1 MIITCFSNDYG
12 YERWM
17 EKAIE
22 FYGENGDI
30 LFLVSVSGKSKI
42 VKSSKSCTK
51 EKFSKIVT
59 FTGHQRITLK
69 KLEILT

>member
-1 MIITCFSNDYG
+1 MNCIHETDLITCFSNDYG

-17 EKAIE
+17 DKSLE

-30 LFLVSVSGKSKI
+30 LFLVSFSGVFQKF

-51 EKFSKIVT
+51 EKIF
-59 FTGHQRITLK
+59 
-69 KLEILT
+69 